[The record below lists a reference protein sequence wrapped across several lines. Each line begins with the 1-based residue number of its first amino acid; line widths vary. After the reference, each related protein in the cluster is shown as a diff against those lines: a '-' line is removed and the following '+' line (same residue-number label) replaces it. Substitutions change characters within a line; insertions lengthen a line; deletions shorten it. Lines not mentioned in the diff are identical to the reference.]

1 MPEQTGKET
10 QISVTAFAYYK
21 MGQVMADLHAHGLTL
36 PTDELLDLSNYTLT
50 AEGKAV
56 LSPLGPMEKLVV
68 LKPPQAQLTEEQIV
82 AVLLPVAGALPLE
95 L

>member
-1 MPEQTGKET
+1 
-10 QISVTAFAYYK
+10 
-21 MGQVMADLHAHGLTL
+21 
-36 PTDELLDLSNYTLT
+36 
-50 AEGKAV
+50 
-56 LSPLGPMEKLVV
+56 MEKLVV